1 MTPTQAINH
10 IKFRFSSDKIIVNK
24 KDVQAFNSMV
34 LYIESLKKERVSN
47 NKLLAKMIINEFI
60 WQTKNRDKT
69 SASAINAIDKILKV
83 SVWDWCLEL
92 KRTIPLLKFKLLS
105 SKVGIVADENILSI
119 RDANMLLYKKYSKEL
134 TEAFTSEYSEDELES
149 FVTDFIN
156 ELIDNNQNLD

>member
-1 MTPTQAINH
+1 
-10 IKFRFSSDKIIVNK
+10 
-24 KDVQAFNSMV
+24 
-34 LYIESLKKERVSN
+34 
-47 NKLLAKMIINEFI
+47 MIINEFI

-134 TEAFTSEYSEDELES
+134 TEAFTSEYTEEELEV

>member
-105 SKVGIVADENILSI
+105 SKIGIVADENILSI
-119 RDANMLLYKKYSKEL
+119 RDANALLYKQYSKEL

-149 FVTDFIN
+149 FVTNVVN
-156 ELIDNNQNLD
+156 ELISNNENLD

>member
-1 MTPTQAINH
+1 MIPTQAINH

-34 LYIESLKKERVSN
+34 LYIESLKKERIAN

-134 TEAFTSEYSEDELES
+134 TEAFTSEYSDFSMSSIISISFALE
-149 FVTDFIN
+149 
-156 ELIDNNQNLD
+156 

>member
-134 TEAFTSEYSEDELES
+134 TEAFTSEYTEEELEV

>member
-10 IKFRFSSDKIIVNK
+10 VKFRFSSDKIIVNK

-105 SKVGIVADENILSI
+105 SKVGIVADSNIIGI
-119 RDANMLLYKKYSKEL
+119 RDANALLYKQYSKEL

-149 FVTDFIN
+149 FVTNVVN
-156 ELIDNNQNLD
+156 ELISNNENLD

>member
-34 LYIESLKKERVSN
+34 LYIESLKKERVAN

-69 SASAINAIDKILKV
+69 SASAINVIDKILKV

-92 KRTIPLLKFKLLS
+92 KRTIPLLRFKLLS

-134 TEAFTSEYSEDELES
+134 TEAFTSEYSEEELEV

>member
-92 KRTIPLLKFKLLS
+92 KRTIPLLRFKLLS

-134 TEAFTSEYSEDELES
+134 TEAFTSEYTEEELEV